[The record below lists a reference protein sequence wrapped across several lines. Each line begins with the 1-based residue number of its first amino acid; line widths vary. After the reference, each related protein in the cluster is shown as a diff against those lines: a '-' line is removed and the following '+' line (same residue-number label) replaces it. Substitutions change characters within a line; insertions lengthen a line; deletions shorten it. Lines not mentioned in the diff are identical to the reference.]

1 MVCGKENET
10 KYYKLNCILGK
21 CNMKCQITDI
31 LKDLQPK
38 ITNIDKLLNYYMFE
52 LVETQY
58 YNKKGQLQS
67 YSRTIGPLLGKTTY
81 PAQHDYSKSKKWGKE
96 ACLSPVR

>member
-1 MVCGKENET
+1 
-10 KYYKLNCILGK
+10 
-21 CNMKCQITDI
+21 MKCQIADM
-31 LKDLQPK
+31 LKDLQLK

-67 YSRTIGPLLGKTTY
+67 YSRTARVDKRETICFIAEKLQACTKDPLFFLLVMISFIGII
-81 PAQHDYSKSKKWGKE
+81 S
-96 ACLSPVR
+96 